1 MKAKKKTNEWQ
12 WEKVRITLT
21 DPNGDTVV
29 LNSGDLSDWF
39 MEQCF
44 QELQDYVEKEGGEL
58 KWKSKQV
65 GGH

>member
-29 LNSGDLSDWF
+29 LNSEDLSDWF

-44 QELQDYVEKEGGEL
+44 QELQDYVEEKGGEL
-58 KWKSKQV
+58 K
-65 GGH
+65 

>member
-1 MKAKKKTNEWQ
+1 MSNEKLKTENQAKKKPNEWQ

-44 QELQDYVEKEGGEL
+44 LELQDYVEKEGGEL
-58 KWKSKQV
+58 K
-65 GGH
+65 

>member
-1 MKAKKKTNEWQ
+1 MKAKKKTNEWL
-12 WEKVRITLT
+12 WVNIRFTLT

-58 KWKSKQV
+58 K
-65 GGH
+65 

>member
-1 MKAKKKTNEWQ
+1 MSNEKLKKKPNEWQ

-58 KWKSKQV
+58 K
-65 GGH
+65 

>member
-29 LNSGDLSDWF
+29 LNSEDLSDWF

-58 KWKSKQV
+58 K
-65 GGH
+65 

>member
-1 MKAKKKTNEWQ
+1 MKAKKMRISKTNEWQ
-12 WEKVRITLT
+12 WEKVRFTLT

-29 LNSGDLSDWF
+29 LNSRDLSDWF

-58 KWKSKQV
+58 K
-65 GGH
+65 